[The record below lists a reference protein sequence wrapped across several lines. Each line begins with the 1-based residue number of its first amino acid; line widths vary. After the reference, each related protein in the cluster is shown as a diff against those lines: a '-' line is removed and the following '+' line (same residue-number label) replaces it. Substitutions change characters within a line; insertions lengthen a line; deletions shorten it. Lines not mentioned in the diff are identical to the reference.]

1 MEGSEATTS
10 KVVDSAPDMI
20 CKGCEK
26 VLSDS
31 KKLKHIVH
39 SSCKQHYSEKEMDYF
54 RELAAERKKLKDK
67 EHYNRNKASIRA
79 KQEEKLKQRRE
90 NKQDL
95 FTLTDTCKSCNK
107 TFPETSILKH
117 ITHSKS
123 CLKQY
128 NEEFEDEFSFLRHS
142 ADEGK
147 KDIDADNWA
156 MNKASISSKKAEKYS
171 PAKRKEDYEKKKAIR
186 DQLTE
191 TCKSCKKNFLDTT
204 IKKHIAQKQSCKD
217 EYTDEQIE
225 FMTGW
230 AKERKRLMEINHRE
244 ENKEALAVKRSH
256 RNKEKKEKKH
266 EEMIAENIR
275 CSRIRFSGNKITH
288 ERNAR
293 IENEIKFNVAKNNFY
308 PVFKTFH
315 TYKLSKEDLKTVNT
329 FQKTFQDMFDKFESE
344 IDKVASATKDMEYEY
359 QPELVYTLE
368 SRDRNPEKYN
378 NRQSSFSKLQDLW
391 STLMRPNYQI
401 RDDWHD
407 LCLKIDLTLKEIA
420 TRMKKS
426 YEWEDS
432 CFCDECLRVKNI
444 DSKEEAKLRKKMTDR
459 IFASGRCPKLN

>member
-107 TFPETSILKH
+107 TFPETSLLKH

-128 NEEFEDEFSFLRHS
+128 DEEFEHEFGFLRYW
-142 ADEGK
+142 AEQQK
-147 KDIDADNWA
+147 KDSDVEYFTV
-156 MNKASISSKKAEKYS
+156 NKATIY
-171 PAKRKEDYEKKKAIR
+171 AKQVTQRTEMYEKKKAIR

-191 TCKSCKKNFLDTT
+191 TCKSCKKKFWDTSFL
-204 IKKHIAQKQSCKD
+204 KHIGQKQSCKE
-217 EYTDEQIE
+217 EYTDEE
-225 FMTGW
+225 LDFMTGW
-230 AKERKRLMEINHRE
+230 AKERKRLYNIDYRE
-244 ENKEALAVKRSH
+244 ENKEALALKRSQ
-256 RNKEKKEKKH
+256 RNKEQKEKK
-266 EEMIAENIR
+266 
-275 CSRIRFSGNKITH
+275 K
-288 ERNAR
+288 
-293 IENEIKFNVAKNNFY
+293 
-308 PVFKTFH
+308 
-315 TYKLSKEDLKTVNT
+315 
-329 FQKTFQDMFDKFESE
+329 
-344 IDKVASATKDMEYEY
+344 
-359 QPELVYTLE
+359 
-368 SRDRNPEKYN
+368 
-378 NRQSSFSKLQDLW
+378 
-391 STLMRPNYQI
+391 
-401 RDDWHD
+401 
-407 LCLKIDLTLKEIA
+407 
-420 TRMKKS
+420 KKS
-426 YEWEDS
+426 
-432 CFCDECLRVKNI
+432 
-444 DSKEEAKLRKKMTDR
+444 
-459 IFASGRCPKLN
+459 